1 MMFHLKHVLF
11 LLKNIRKMTF
21 KSIVWFIKVIT
32 YFMLLQRLNIKYY
45 CKIPHYAVCLKQ
57 VLS

>member
-1 MMFHLKHVLF
+1 MMFHLKK
-11 LLKNIRKMTF
+11 KNIRKMTF

>member
-32 YFMLLQRLNIKYY
+32 YFMLIQSLENKNY
-45 CKIPHYAVCLKQ
+45 CKIPHYAVCLIQ